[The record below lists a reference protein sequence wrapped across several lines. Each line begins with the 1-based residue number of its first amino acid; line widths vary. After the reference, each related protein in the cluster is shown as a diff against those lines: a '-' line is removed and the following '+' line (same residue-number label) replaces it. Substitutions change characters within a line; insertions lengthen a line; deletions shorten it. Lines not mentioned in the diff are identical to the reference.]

1 MTYDE
6 ISAPLCLFCKRVRY
20 DRSKPI
26 DTCYSCEAYPDK
38 IPKAIW
44 SNKVYHVLPFEG
56 DHGIMFVPKDEDLD
70 VQEIIKLEKERRSK
84 SFTKE
89 APWSCEIIEHIDDKD
104 P

>member
-56 DHGIMFVPKDEDLD
+56 DHGIMFVPKDGDTRCPRDHQAGERTK
-70 VQEIIKLEKERRSK
+70 VQELYQRGPLVVR
-84 SFTKE
+84 
-89 APWSCEIIEHIDDKD
+89 DN
-104 P
+104 